1 MTSVWMNEPGPLVIR
16 SWSDAHQKL
25 IRCVLILDYQI
36 LLSNLLVW
44 CQMPFDSKISEGIWS
59 TSDDQRSRPISIF
72 ICCFRLRAI
81 QISISHD
88 QLNNRTISSNN
99 DDQDLLG
106 SSPPM
111 TLGGQLATQPIM
123 PIITQ
128 PRRPSIGR
136 ESFRQRNLG
145 CVPQNLV
152 FRGDSAAQIAPNL
165 NIGK

>member
-1 MTSVWMNEPGPLVIR
+1 M
-16 SWSDAHQKL
+16 H
-25 IRCVLILDYQI
+25 Y
-36 LLSNLLVW
+36 
-44 CQMPFDSKISEGIWS
+44 PFLCITIVSHGY
-59 TSDDQRSRPISIF
+59 TYFFQYVFFR
-72 ICCFRLRAI
+72 FRLRAI

-152 FRGDSAAQIAPNL
+152 FRGESAAQIAPNL

>member
-1 MTSVWMNEPGPLVIR
+1 MTHITL
-16 SWSDAHQKL
+16 
-25 IRCVLILDYQI
+25 
-36 LLSNLLVW
+36 
-44 CQMPFDSKISEGIWS
+44 F
-59 TSDDQRSRPISIF
+59 SICF
-72 ICCFRLRAI
+72 FFRFRLRAI

-99 DDQDLLG
+99 DDQDLLA

-152 FRGDSAAQIAPNL
+152 FRGESAAQIAPNL

>member
-1 MTSVWMNEPGPLVIR
+1 MI
-16 SWSDAHQKL
+16 
-25 IRCVLILDYQI
+25 VLKKSI
-36 LLSNLLVW
+36 LL
-44 CQMPFDSKISEGIWS
+44 MHYPFLCITIVSHSC
-59 TSDDQRSRPISIF
+59 TYFFQYVFFR
-72 ICCFRLRAI
+72 FRLRAI

>member
-1 MTSVWMNEPGPLVIR
+1 MI
-16 SWSDAHQKL
+16 
-25 IRCVLILDYQI
+25 VLKKSI
-36 LLSNLLVW
+36 LLMHYHFLCITIV
-44 CQMPFDSKISEGIWS
+44 
-59 TSDDQRSRPISIF
+59 SIHTF
-72 ICCFRLRAI
+72 FNMFFFFRFRLRAI

-152 FRGDSAAQIAPNL
+152 FRGESAAQIAPNL

>member
-1 MTSVWMNEPGPLVIR
+1 
-16 SWSDAHQKL
+16 
-25 IRCVLILDYQI
+25 
-36 LLSNLLVW
+36 
-44 CQMPFDSKISEGIWS
+44 
-59 TSDDQRSRPISIF
+59 
-72 ICCFRLRAI
+72 
-81 QISISHD
+81 
-88 QLNNRTISSNN
+88 
-99 DDQDLLG
+99 
-106 SSPPM
+106 M

-165 NIGK
+165 NIGKETDDALKKYDWFIVYDRKAFFHFGRNRK

>member
-1 MTSVWMNEPGPLVIR
+1 MTKR
-16 SWSDAHQKL
+16 HQA
-25 IRCVLILDYQI
+25 
-36 LLSNLLVW
+36 
-44 CQMPFDSKISEGIWS
+44 
-59 TSDDQRSRPISIF
+59 ISIF

-99 DDQDLLG
+99 DDQDLLA

-165 NIGK
+165 NIGNETHDALCTIFMIQLTLWNSERKNGLLIKLFYFSSDFDETWRNCSKHG